1 MENRELLQSI
11 GQMISE
17 NNRNM
22 SSMIDEK
29 LKPLSDR
36 LTNIESAVAK
46 LGERTS
52 GIEVTLENDIS
63 KHLQLL
69 AEGHSGNV
77 EKFQTLETIEKIV
90 EETSNKVDVMFKVI
104 QEHSGDI
111 KELKL
116 AK

>member
-1 MENRELLQSI
+1 MENEELLQSI

-17 NNRNM
+17 NNHNM
-22 SSMIDEK
+22 SSMIDGK
-29 LKPLSDR
+29 LKPISDR
-36 LTNIESAVAK
+36 LTSIESAVAN

-63 KHLQLL
+63 KNLQLL
-69 AEGHSGNV
+69 TEGHSENV
-77 EKFQTLETIEKIV
+77 DKLQTLEIIEKIV